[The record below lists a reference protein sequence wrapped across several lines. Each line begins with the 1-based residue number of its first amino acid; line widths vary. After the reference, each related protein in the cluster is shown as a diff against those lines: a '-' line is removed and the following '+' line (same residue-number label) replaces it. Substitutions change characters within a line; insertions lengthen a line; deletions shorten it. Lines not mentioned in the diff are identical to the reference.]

1 MRSKV
6 SYFSISP
13 VLIRENIKRFWSISV
28 LSFIGY
34 FLSGVLPILLNVNR
48 GMENGDSSGIGYMV
62 RSLLNNQYFPH
73 AALHLVVPIVA
84 SVILY

>member
-48 GMENGDSSGIGYMV
+48 GMEMAIA
-62 RSLLNNQYFPH
+62 P
-73 AALHLVVPIVA
+73 ALDIWSEA
-84 SVILY
+84 C